1 MKKLLSLLLVTVLLL
16 SVGSALAAGKV
27 GISMPTKSL
36 QRWNEDGDYLKA
48 EFEAAGYEVE
58 LQYAGDNDV
67 PTQVAQ
73 LETMLSNGC
82 NVLVI
87 TAIESTALGTVLA
100 TAKEMGVKVVCHDR
114 IIMDTDAVDY
124 YATFDNFQV
133 GEIQGQYVVDTLG
146 LAEGKG
152 PFNIEFLAGD
162 PGDNNATYFFN
173 GAISKVKE
181 YLDNGQLVCVSG
193 QTSFEQVATPSW
205 KTETAQARMEDVI
218 SGFYSGGTPLHVV
231 LCSNDSTA
239 QGATNALVSAGF
251 EAGEG
256 YPIITGQDCDIA
268 SVKNIIKGLQSM
280 SIFKDTRILA
290 ARTVTIVNSVL
301 AGTEVEVNNKVNNNV
316 FDVPTFYC
324 TPLFADINNYEELL
338 IESGYYTADEL
349 AN

>member
-1 MKKLLSLLLVTVLLL
+1 MKKVLALVLTLMLVLTA
-16 SVGSALAAGKV
+16 VGTAMAAKV

-36 QRWNEDGDYLKA
+36 QRWNEDGAYLQA

-73 LETMLSNGC
+73 LETMLLNGC
-82 NVLVI
+82 DVLVI

-133 GEIQGQYVVDTLG
+133 GEIQGQYVVDTLD
-146 LAEGKG
+146 LANGAG
-152 PFNIEFLAGD
+152 PFNIEFIAGD
-162 PGDNNATYFFN
+162 PGDNNAYYFYD
-173 GAISKVKE
+173 GAQSKVKE

-193 QTSFEQVATPSW
+193 QTDFDVVATPSW
-205 KTETAQARMEDVI
+205 STATAQARMDDVI
-218 SGFYSGGTPLHVV
+218 AAFYAGGTPLDVV

-239 QGATNALVSAGF
+239 QGATNALVAAGF

-268 SVKNIIKGLQSM
+268 SMKNILKGLQSM

-290 ARTVTIVNSVL
+290 ARTVTIVNSIL
-301 AGTEVEVNNKVNNNV
+301 AGVEVETNAVVNNNV
-316 FDVPTFYC
+316 FDVPTYYS
-324 TPLFADINNYEELL
+324 TPLFADINNYVELL
-338 IESGYYTADEL
+338 IDSGYYTADQL
-349 AN
+349 AE